1 MFHTMF
7 ILSKIS
13 ITFLTNTHIVMINS
27 SNAIPTYEEVLKLNR
42 MLQVTHRDTSSLS
55 NKFVFNTDGYSNLN
69 LTYNGLDGKILVT
82 GQGFGYLYMSRST
95 NVRMVSTPIY
105 FDTANPH
112 TVIIS
117 RCWLPDTPTMV
128 ECDVQ
133 IRLYQQLTGEIKICE
148 PNSDEPLDSITAW
161 NGKLSFNGYVS
172 ATLQPIN
179 ISV

>member
-1 MFHTMF
+1 
-7 ILSKIS
+7 
-13 ITFLTNTHIVMINS
+13 MINNA
-27 SNAIPTYEEVLKLNR
+27 NAIPTYEEVLKLNR
-42 MLQVTHRDTSSLS
+42 MLQVTHYNASSLT
-55 NKFVFNTDGYSNLN
+55 NKIVFNSDGYSSLN
-69 LTYNGLDGKILVT
+69 LTYTGSDGKILVT

-95 NVRMVSTPIY
+95 NIQMVSTPIY

-133 IRLYQQLTGEIKICE
+133 IRLYNQLAGEIKICE

-172 ATLQPIN
+172 ASLQPK
-179 ISV
+179 